1 MRDFNN
7 NGQINIQQGSVSI
20 SDNYTEN
27 YKLLIHCSNE
37 ELISERPYRIGNIEL
52 EQKRKIKKLIPMYF
66 ICACML
72 IATIYYIY
80 FTQDKEIPSLIFGAG
95 SFIVGYRAL
104 IETTAMNEFQR
115 EEQEA
120 INEIDKL
127 LKQRRVNLN

>member
-7 NGQINIQQGSVSI
+7 NGQINIQQGSINI
-20 SDNYTEN
+20 SDNNSEN
-27 YKLLIHCSNE
+27 YKLLIYCSNE
-37 ELISERPYRIGNIEL
+37 ELINEKPFRIGNIKL

-72 IATIYYIY
+72 IVSLYYIY

-95 SFIVGYRAL
+95 SFFIGYRAL
-104 IETTAMNEFQR
+104 IETIAQNEFQK

-127 LKQRRVNLN
+127 LKQRRVS